1 MVKKALSLV
10 YVYVFLKEG
19 WRGGKAGGKK
29 RSLRSVD
36 FGTQSKGYQIEKS
49 CNIFLTGNLKRVQPR
64 NWLVYVNKRT
74 TRLTSGGDKFV
85 NTISL
90 ARKKPLLAGYVFA

>member
-10 YVYVFLKEG
+10 YVYVFL
-19 WRGGKAGGKK
+19 RGGGGGGGEAGGKK

-36 FGTQSKGYQIEKS
+36 FGTQNKGYQIEKS

-64 NWLVYVNKRT
+64 SWFVYVNKLNGLR
-74 TRLTSGGDKFV
+74 D
-85 NTISL
+85 
-90 ARKKPLLAGYVFA
+90 